1 MSRRS
6 LQLYREQAAYLERVC
21 KWVEKVGLEKI
32 RAAIMDDHDGRRALF
47 ERFLKSQRAVR
58 KDPWAE
64 RAAGREL
71 HEFTPLAMLN
81 SIEPRSPPNER
92 RHETIER
99 LLVRRRAAERD
110 PAARRAHREDA
121 APRDRGLPHRERR
134 GVRARKPCPHKGGP
148 LSEGIVHGRK
158 VACPLHNW
166 IINLEDGEA
175 TGADK
180 GCARSFPV
188 KIENG
193 RIYLD
198 MSVAAA
204 P

>member
-1 MSRRS
+1 MNAIM
-6 LQLYREQAAYLERVC
+6 EQAQEYWFDIGA
-21 KWVEKVGLEKI
+21 
-32 RAAIMDDHDGRRALF
+32 
-47 ERFLKSQRAVR
+47 
-58 KDPWAE
+58 
-64 RAAGREL
+64 L
-71 HEFTPLAMLN
+71 HEIPPRGARTVKTP
-81 SIEPRSPPNER
+81 R
-92 RHETIER
+92 REIAVFRTASDEVFALENR
-99 LLVRRRAAERD
+99 
-110 PAARRAHREDA
+110 
-121 APRDRGLPHRERR
+121 
-134 GVRARKPCPHKGGP
+134 CPHKGGP

-180 GCARSFPV
+180 ACARRFPV
-188 KIENG
+188 KLQNG